1 MTAHLILFAKNP
13 TPGTVKTRLQT
24 RYTPQQAA
32 EVYRAFIQD
41 SLESAQ
47 GLSVDRWILAYT
59 PSDAE
64 SQIRSIAGPKWD
76 LLPQTGSDLGERM
89 RHAALQSFAQDATR
103 VVILGTDLPSLPPSY
118 VEEALELLRENE
130 IVLGPTVDGGYYLV
144 GLSNPHESI
153 FQGINWGTE
162 KVFSQTLELTKRLS
176 LGLIPVWYDVDTPD
190 DLDFLLAHAAALEQ
204 AGHPPLLRHTRR
216 LCSTYT

>member
-47 GLSVDRWILAYT
+47 GLPVDRWILAYT

-144 GLSNPHESI
+144 GLSNPHESM
-153 FQGINWGTE
+153 FRGITWGTE
-162 KVFSQTLELTKRLS
+162 KVFSQTLELIKNLS

-190 DLDFLLAHAAALEQ
+190 DLDFLLAHATALEQ
-204 AGHPPLLRHTRR
+204 AGHQPLLRHTRR

>member
-13 TPGTVKTRLQT
+13 TPGTVKTHLQT

-47 GLSVDRWILAYT
+47 GLPVDRWILAYT

-64 SQIRSIAGPKWD
+64 SQIRSIASPKWD

-89 RHAALQSFAQDATR
+89 HHAALQSFAQDATR

-144 GLSNPHESI
+144 GLSNPHESM
-153 FQGINWGTE
+153 FQGINWG
-162 KVFSQTLELTKRLS
+162 
-176 LGLIPVWYDVDTPD
+176 I
-190 DLDFLLAHAAALEQ
+190 HAFP
-204 AGHPPLLRHTRR
+204 GI
-216 LCSTYT
+216 